1 MTVIMRNGPR
11 RNSHALVGV
20 AFGAAI
26 LGASPL
32 ADAQV
37 SWQTV
42 VQYVKMIL
50 TEGTHWKLVATQT
63 RISADR
69 QVETQQKA
77 NQQLAGA
84 FDLIRKQ
91 ERLTDAVRDHGAA
104 TGQPE
109 SIGCAALEHAD
120 LALRARQQA
129 ELDSG
134 KLMQSF
140 ADSRQ
145 HSATQARD
153 NIMKKL
159 KDEYCTVSEAR
170 QGICE
175 LRGNGMQGWNRNS
188 AGAFSFETM
197 SPEAE
202 NAAYDYAELVSSPA
216 RDEVIEC
223 EGAACDQN
231 QLTSLGQKA
240 VASLIADT
248 YVEQAASRRSPVL
261 TGK

>member
-1 MTVIMRNGPR
+1 MRNGPR
-11 RNSHALVGV
+11 RNLHAMVGLVL
-20 AFGAAI
+20 GAAI

-32 ADAQV
+32 AGAQV

-42 VQYVKMIL
+42 VQYIRMML
-50 TEGTHWKLVATQT
+50 TEGTHWKLVANQT

-69 QVETQQKA
+69 QVEAQQKS

-91 ERLTDAVRDHGAA
+91 ERLTDAIRDHGAA

-129 ELDSG
+129 TLDAAS
-134 KLMQSF
+134 LMQSF

-145 HSATQARD
+145 HSAVQTRAE
-153 NIMKKL
+153 IMKKL
-159 KDEYCTVSEAR
+159 KGEYCTVSEAR

-175 LRGNGMQGWNRNS
+175 LKGNGMQGWNRNY

-202 NAAYDYAELVSSPA
+202 NAAYDYAELVSSPV
-216 RDEVIEC
+216 RDEVIDC
-223 EGAACDQN
+223 EGAACDHN

-240 VASLIADT
+240 VASLVAGT

-261 TGK
+261 MGE